1 MRLYHPLREASAV
14 GRGALPRQRC
24 RRGARGAGAWGGVA
38 TAHRWQAEA
47 ALGANLR
54 LSWART
60 TVGRTNSSSVR
71 M

>member
-1 MRLYHPLREASAV
+1 MRLYHPLLEAGAV

-24 RRGARGAGAWGGVA
+24 RRGARGAGRGG
-38 TAHRWQAEA
+38 RRYCSPFEA

-71 M
+71 T